1 MELTEFID
9 GVQWE
14 QENPTVSVEMKAV
27 FDLGDKIH
35 HSKYRKNEK

>member
-14 QENPTVSVEMKAV
+14 QENPFIPVAMEAV
-27 FDLGDKIH
+27 FELGDKIH